1 MTANNFRDLLDP
13 WTLFVADDGHSGL
26 RVANPDDL
34 LALPV
39 PWVDCPT
46 CCQAPHPRKR
56 GCKFTPRNMMVGWSP
71 CPACHGTGKAT
82 VAQLLAW
89 GQAAA
94 QPLTSEWC
102 DHDFPFEAVDDYR
115 NRILDT
121 LP

>member
-34 LALPV
+34 LALPA

-46 CCQAPHPRKR
+46 CDALGWVGGP
-56 GCKFTPRNMMVGWSP
+56 TPDGTGTADT
-71 CPACHGTGKAT
+71 CPACSGTGHAT

-89 GQAAA
+89 GTAVA
-94 QPLTSEWC
+94 QDLTSEWR
-102 DHDFPFEAVDDYR
+102 DHDFPFDAVDDYR
-115 NRILDT
+115 NRILGVQ
-121 LP
+121 P